1 MFGVKLSYAD
11 LTTLPNFIVTL
22 GAALLGL
29 HCLRA
34 FHGPRSKRAKKENAS
49 KK

>member
-11 LTTLPNFIVTL
+11 LTTPPNFMVMV
-22 GAALLGL
+22 GSALLGL
-29 HCLRA
+29 HCLRP